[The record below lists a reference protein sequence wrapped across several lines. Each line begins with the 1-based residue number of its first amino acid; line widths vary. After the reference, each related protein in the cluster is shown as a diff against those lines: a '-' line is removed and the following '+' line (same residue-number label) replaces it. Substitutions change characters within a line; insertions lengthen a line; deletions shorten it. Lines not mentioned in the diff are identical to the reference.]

1 MRPLP
6 FIATLILTLAVGGV
20 AGGFIGASMSDG
32 DGAARPQTAGP
43 ADVLAALQSG
53 DTERLRE
60 IQSRV
65 GAAGAEVGAA
75 APQSDEPT
83 AQPTAAPA
91 ATAAPGAGDPA
102 GTGEATTLTGLLR
115 SVSDSAIVIDGA
127 DGSRTTLPLAAG
139 ATALTFV
146 SGAADDLEVGQEAV
160 LFGLPG
166 EGAVAARFILAA
178 PAGSDV
184 LDNFAAGAGRPTFGA
199 GQGGAGL
206 GGGQGGAGQG
216 ARQGPGG
223 QGAFGGGL
231 AANLLAGP
239 ITAVDGGTVT
249 IETERGALSASI
261 DPEGTL
267 LQVLTETP
275 LADLPPDGQ
284 VIVTVG
290 AGRRG
295 GIGRRPRPTCGP
307 CSAAS
312 SAAGRAPEASAAK
325 QPGNRFL
332 PCRGASRRARPYHR
346 QLRGRRAGPIR
357 RP

>member
-20 AGGFIGASMSDG
+20 AGGLIGSSMSEG
-32 DGAARPQTAGP
+32 DGASQPEVAGP

-60 IQSRV
+60 IQSQV
-65 GAAGAEVGAA
+65 GAAGAGAGAA
-75 APQSDEPT
+75 APPSDEAT
-83 AQPTAAPA
+83 VQPTVTSD

-127 DGSRTTLPLAAG
+127 DGSQTTLPLAAG

-166 EGAVAARFILAA
+166 EGGVTARFLLAA
-178 PAGSDV
+178 PAGSGV
-184 LDNFAAGAGRPTFGA
+184 LENFAAGAGRPAFGA

-206 GGGQGGAGQG
+206 GGAQAEAGRG
-216 ARQGPGG
+216 ARQGAAG
-223 QGAFGGGL
+223 QGGGVGGF

-239 ITAVDGGTVT
+239 ITAVDGNTVT
-249 IETERGALSASI
+249 IETERGALSAVI

-267 LQVLTETP
+267 LQVLTEIP
-275 LADLPPDGQ
+275 FADLPTDGQ
-284 VIVTVG
+284 VIVTVDAG
-290 AGRRG
+290 GAAESVVTAPDIRSLLGGLLGGGQAGRNFG
-295 GIGRRPRPTCGP
+295 G
-307 CSAAS
+307 
-312 SAAGRAPEASAAK
+312 
-325 QPGNRFL
+325 
-332 PCRGASRRARPYHR
+332 
-346 QLRGRRAGPIR
+346 
-357 RP
+357 

>member
-20 AGGFIGASMSDG
+20 AGGLIGASMSEG
-32 DGAARPQTAGP
+32 DGAAQPQAAGP

-60 IQSRV
+60 IQASQV
-65 GAAGAEVGAA
+65 GAAGAGVGAA

-83 AQPTAAPA
+83 AQTNRRSPLPPPPT
-91 ATAAPGAGDPA
+91 GAGDPA
-102 GTGEATTLTGLLR
+102 GTGEADDPDR
-115 SVSDSAIVIDGA
+115 PPAAASSDGAIVIDGA
-127 DGSRTTLPLAAG
+127 DGLQRTRLPLAAG

-166 EGAVAARFILAA
+166 DGAVAARFILAA
-178 PAGSDV
+178 PAGSGV
-184 LDNFAAGAGRPTFGA
+184 LDNFAAGAGRPAFGA

-216 ARQGPGG
+216 ARQGAGG

-249 IETERGALSASI
+249 IETERGAVSASI

-267 LQVLTETP
+267 LQVLTETL
-275 LADLPPDGQ
+275 LADLPPGGQ

-290 AGRRG
+290 ADGAAESVVAAPDLRSLLGGLFGGGQGARG
-295 GIGRRPRPTCGP
+295 FGG
-307 CSAAS
+307 
-312 SAAGRAPEASAAK
+312 
-325 QPGNRFL
+325 
-332 PCRGASRRARPYHR
+332 
-346 QLRGRRAGPIR
+346 
-357 RP
+357 